1 MEPRGVSELRELEQ
15 SEIRSVGEEDFATE
29 MKNLHSQ
36 IKGQFQSSNQ
46 EYKCR
51 ADQHHR
57 ELQFEVGE

>member
-1 MEPRGVSELRELEQ
+1 MKPRELFELRDLEH
-15 SEIRSVGEEDFATE
+15 SEIRGARAEDFSTE

-51 ADQHHR
+51 ADQNHR
-57 ELQFEVGE
+57 ELQFEVGY